1 MNFNCKKQLYFI
13 IHVMLLFF
21 FLLLLIIAFLN
32 NYNNI
37 FLYAD
42 IFIGFF
48 TFVLWKEEGFMSMY
62 RGLGPHVFRVLPSTA
77 ILFGVFEAVM
87 KYLGTSTMKNS

>member
-1 MNFNCKKQLYFI
+1 
-13 IHVMLLFF
+13 MLLFF

-48 TFVLWKEEGFMSMY
+48 TFVLTNHKISFDFFS
-62 RGLGPHVFRVLPSTA
+62 
-77 ILFGVFEAVM
+77 
-87 KYLGTSTMKNS
+87 